1 MSETNDNAPP
11 ESNEPSKSQQE
22 IILAR
27 RIFYAGCLGLP
38 WLWICNVMY
47 FRRKVF
53 GPSVGFDYWPGK
65 REEYLASLPEGEEGE
80 RRGGVMSLQER
91 NELGKWVRRST
102 MGAFVMVSLFVAW
115 IVTFQVNRE
124 SFGSNWLVMDKTEEE
139 STGW

>member
-1 MSETNDNAPP
+1 MSESNIPPP
-11 ESNEPSKSQQE
+11 ENDEPTKTQQE

-27 RIFYAGCLGLP
+27 RIFFAGCIGLP

-65 REEYLASLPEGEEGE
+65 REEYLASLSEEGE
-80 RRGGVMSLQER
+80 RDGGVSSVQER

-102 MGAFVMVSLFVAW
+102 WGAVVVVSLFVAW
-115 IVTFQVNRE
+115 IVTFQLNKE
-124 SFGSNWLVMDKTEEE
+124 SFGTNWLVMDRTEEE